1 MNNIWTILKRELGSY
16 FNSAI
21 AYIYL
26 IVFVA
31 INNGLFMT
39 RFFLVG
45 KADMRSFFDLLP
57 MTLLVFIPVLSM
69 RLWAEDKKENT
80 FELLMTFPMKPAE
93 LVVGKFLAG
102 LIFTLV
108 PYKII
113 SLYQPFYPAY
123 LPIFIWVLAFLTLLL
138 ISAIDYRHQIIPD
151 SLNIFMALLGV
162 AMIFIHSSLGDF
174 GLKNGMIGGSFLG
187 SYALMFFIGNSLLV
201 NMLAGAAFGA
211 LFIGLIYLL
220 TRGNGI
226 GFGDVKLAAAAGLLI
241 GWPDIALSLL
251 LAFIVGAI
259 VGGGLMLFKRK
270 TIHDAVPFGPFI
282 AVGITIVFFLGY
294 DIVNAYF
301 RLFSLA

>member
-1 MNNIWTILKRELGSY
+1 VSILIYIGLFIFGLAIGS
-16 FNSAI
+16 FLN
-21 AYIYL
+21 
-26 IVFVA
+26 VVA
-31 INNGLFMT
+31 IRYKEGGGLFANIY
-39 RFFLVG
+39 G
-45 KADMRSFFDLLP
+45 RSRCMLCER
-57 MTLLVFIPVLSM
+57 TLHWYELIPLIS
-69 RLWAEDKKENT
+69 
-80 FELLMTFPMKPAE
+80 F
-93 LVVGKFLAG
+93 VVQRGRCRTCGEKISWQYPTVEFLAG

-220 TRGNGI
+220 TRGRGI

-301 RLFSLA
+301 RLFNIV

>member
-1 MNNIWTILKRELGSY
+1 MSILIYIGLFIFGLAIGS
-16 FNSAI
+16 FLN
-21 AYIYL
+21 
-26 IVFVA
+26 VVA
-31 INNGLFMT
+31 IRYKEGGGLFANIY
-39 RFFLVG
+39 G
-45 KADMRSFFDLLP
+45 RSRCMLCER
-57 MTLLVFIPVLSM
+57 TLRWYELIPLIS
-69 RLWAEDKKENT
+69 
-80 FELLMTFPMKPAE
+80 F
-93 LVVGKFLAG
+93 VVQRGRCRTCGEKISWQYPTVEFLAG

-162 AMIFIHSSLGDF
+162 AMIFVHSSLGDF

-187 SYALMFFIGNSLLV
+187 SYALMFFVGNSQIV
-201 NMLAGAAFGA
+201 NALAGAAFGA